1 MLLEHAAY
9 DAEGQFLSGS
19 FMTYLVPT
27 AMEIPEIEIH
37 HLEIQTDADVDFR
50 GVGEGGAIIAPA
62 AVANAVEDALTPF
75 GVTIDTFPLTPTRI
89 LELLD
94 VLPGTA

>member
-1 MLLEHAAY
+1 MLFEHAAY
-9 DAEGQFLSGS
+9 DDEGQFLSGS

-37 HLEIQTDADVDFR
+37 HLELETDAEIDFR

-62 AVANAVEDALTPF
+62 AVANAVEDALAPF
-75 GVTIDTFPLTPTRI
+75 EVTIDTFPLTPTRI
-89 LELLD
+89 LELIG
-94 VLPGTA
+94 VLPGDA